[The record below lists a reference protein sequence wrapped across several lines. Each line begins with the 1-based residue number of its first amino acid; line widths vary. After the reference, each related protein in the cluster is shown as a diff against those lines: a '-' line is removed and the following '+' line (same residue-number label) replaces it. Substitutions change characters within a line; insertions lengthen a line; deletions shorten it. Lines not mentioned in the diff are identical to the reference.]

1 MHYDTDSSQNK
12 PAHHA
17 FPARLSPSHPDM
29 LKIFLIED
37 SLLLQELLGSML
49 SELDG
54 VEYVGCADGEAEAL
68 RRLAENPVDL
78 VIIDV
83 ELKQGSG
90 IGVLDALQTDSD
102 RYGKPRKVVMSNFS
116 HESMRRRCER
126 LGMDAFFDK
135 SMDMGLLVESIN
147 EMVASKNSTS

>member
-1 MHYDTDSSQNK
+1 MTHEEAK
-12 PAHHA
+12 L
-17 FPARLSPSHPDM
+17 R
-29 LKIFLIED
+29 IFLIED
-37 SLLLQELLGSML
+37 SVLLQELLIDTF

-54 VEYVGCADGEAEAL
+54 VELCGLADGETEAL
-68 RRLAENPVDL
+68 QKLAQSKADL
-78 VIIDV
+78 VIIDI